1 MSQCHH
7 AITVRFDQPIDLSRR
22 VTLVERLQ
30 RLHGVVSAIF
40 DSRDERNLTVRFQE
54 NSLSAITL
62 LDYLT
67 LQGLIATVAS
77 PQLADSK
84 PSLASR

>member
-7 AITVRFDQPIDLSRR
+7 AITVRFDQLIDLSRR

-30 RLHGVVSAIF
+30 RLRGVVSAIF
-40 DSRDERNLTVRFQE
+40 DSSDERNLTVRLQE

-84 PSLASR
+84 PFLASR